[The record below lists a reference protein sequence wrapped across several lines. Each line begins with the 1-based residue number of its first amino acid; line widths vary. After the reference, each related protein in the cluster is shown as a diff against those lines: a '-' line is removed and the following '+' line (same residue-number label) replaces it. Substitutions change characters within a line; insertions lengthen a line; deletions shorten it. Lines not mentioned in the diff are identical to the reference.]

1 MEKAAY
7 FGWLRLFRMV
17 TKERDGSAEFYHAE
31 VAKDVICPKMQK
43 QLRILSILH
52 SKFTSEVI

>member
-1 MEKAAY
+1 
-7 FGWLRLFRMV
+7 MV

-52 SKFTSEVI
+52 SEFTSEVI